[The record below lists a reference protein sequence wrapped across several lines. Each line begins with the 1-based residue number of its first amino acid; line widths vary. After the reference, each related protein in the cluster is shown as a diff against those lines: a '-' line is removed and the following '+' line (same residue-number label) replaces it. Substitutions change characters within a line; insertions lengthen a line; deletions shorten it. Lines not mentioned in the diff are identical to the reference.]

1 MRYNE
6 NTYGKAERNVNY
18 KTMEVLPDYEYE
30 YQEIQ
35 RRLEE
40 NRTRNKKIEALKRKR
55 EAQIAALKR
64 KRKARIANIALVSF
78 ALAFTTVGISYT
90 QTKDEMVK
98 ERGGGKIYDYA
109 TGAVVYSGEKVK
121 SEEVFERMIQN
132 AENTIEEIESK
143 FDFSEGRGK

>member
-6 NTYGKAERNVNY
+6 NTYGQVKRKVNY
-18 KTMEVLPDYEYE
+18 KTMEVYPDYEYE
-30 YQEIQ
+30 YQEIE
-35 RRLEE
+35 RRRYE
-40 NRTRNKKIEALKRKR
+40 KKKR

-64 KRKARIANIALVSF
+64 KRKARIANIALVSLVL
-78 ALAFTTVGISYT
+78 ALTTVGISYT

-109 TGAVVYSGEKVK
+109 TGGVIYSGEKVK

-143 FDFSEGRGK
+143 FDFSEGRGM